1 MALHMPV
8 MSLQVEE
15 AQLFI
20 PLLSPSNGGAWGSER
35 NSNMPRD
42 DCFQDRQTDIQNSKM
57 IILVFPENVS
67 KVNFYPTL
75 HLATQFSKQ
84 VYHL

>member
-1 MALHMPV
+1 MALHMLV

-20 PLLSPSNGGAWGSER
+20 PLLSPSNDGAWGSER

-42 DCFQDRQTDIQNSKM
+42 DCFQDWQTDIQNSKM
-57 IILVFPENVS
+57 MLLVSPENVS
-67 KVNFYPTL
+67 KVNFYSTL
-75 HLATQFSKQ
+75 YSATQFRKQ